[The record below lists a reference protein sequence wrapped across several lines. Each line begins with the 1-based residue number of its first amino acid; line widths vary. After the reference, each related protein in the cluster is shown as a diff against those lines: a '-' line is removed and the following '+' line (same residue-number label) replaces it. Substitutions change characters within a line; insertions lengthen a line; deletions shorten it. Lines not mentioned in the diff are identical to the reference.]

1 MSCIY
6 NQLDPSDTKMEI
18 VFSNNKNVYS
28 KKDNNYG
35 LINIG
40 FTCYMNS
47 FLQLLFHC
55 PKFINELKKVLDI
68 VKNKGVTNNLFKI
81 IENPNSKNN
90 LINFKS
96 SLRNI
101 SVEYSKYIQNDSQ
114 KFGMDLLNEII
125 NEIKDENSSYLTTES
140 QDETNSNCKIN
151 PTKEYMCFL
160 NKYQNNLVP
169 IEEMFLINEYKISK
183 RKFENEK
190 ILFEKDL
197 DIKLHFPKKI
207 SSYYSFSLKELL
219 DFKYH
224 NMNFSNNI
232 KICKFPDILI
242 ITIIRA
248 ELGEKF
254 KSYKVNYPNIL
265 QLKDYADTNITKFEK
280 YEYILL
286 GVNKKKGYSR
296 EHGHY
301 YCEIKIG
308 NIWYKFDDSIVTKD
322 IPFRNSSN
330 EVVGLFYVKKH

>member
-1 MSCIY
+1 MGCIY
-6 NQLDPSDTKMEI
+6 NQLDPSDIEMEMVNI
-18 VFSNNKNVYS
+18 NNNKNEYS
-28 KKDNNYG
+28 KKENG

-55 PKFINELKKVLDI
+55 PKFINELKKVLYI
-68 VKNKGVTNNLFKI
+68 VKYKEVTNNLIKI

-90 LINFKS
+90 LIKFKS
-96 SLRNI
+96 SLKNI
-101 SVEYSKYIQNDSQ
+101 SADYSKYIQNDSQ

-125 NEIKDENSSYLTTES
+125 NEIKDENSYYTTTES

-151 PTKEYMCFL
+151 PTKEYKHFL
-160 NKYQNNLVP
+160 DKYQNNLIP

-183 RKFENEK
+183 RKLENEK
-190 ILFEKDL
+190 IIFEKDL
-197 DIKLHFPKKI
+197 DIQLHFPKKI
-207 SSYYSFSLKELL
+207 RSNYPFSLKELL

-254 KSYKVNYPNIL
+254 KRYKVNYPDIL
-265 QLKDYADTNITKFEK
+265 QLKDYADTNITKSEK
-280 YEYILL
+280 SEYNLF
-286 GVNKKKGYSR
+286 GVNKKIGYSSK
-296 EHGHY
+296 HGHY

-308 NIWYKFDDSIVTKD
+308 NIWCKFDDSFVTRD
-322 IPFRNSSN
+322 IPFNNCSN